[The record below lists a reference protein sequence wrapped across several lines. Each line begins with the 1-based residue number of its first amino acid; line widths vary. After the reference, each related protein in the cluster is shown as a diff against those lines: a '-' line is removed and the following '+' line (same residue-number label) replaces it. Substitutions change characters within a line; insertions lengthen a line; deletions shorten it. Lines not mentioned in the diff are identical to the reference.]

1 VLVAEATPVPPK
13 VIALTRTVYAVP
25 LVRLASRAAV
35 ARVPVFAIDVVHGAA
50 PVADVSTR

>member
-1 VLVAEATPVPPK
+1 VPPK